1 MQIHL
6 DLHENATRSQILDTL
21 LEAMSE
27 EERTSFDYIMNHAVV
42 PDKHHHSI
50 VEVRESIDALT
61 VPEQVKKQ
69 KLRFMDAKW
78 KKLTFM
84 RWEMQTESA
93 MLWLFALHF
102 MFSSPKCYGNRHTA
116 RRGRN

>member
-61 VPEQVKKQ
+61 VPEQVKND
-69 KLRFMDAKW
+69 LHEVYEILAKAEA
-78 KKLTFM
+78 KVHGCKVEETHFH
-84 RWEMQTESA
+84 EVGNA
-93 MLWLFALHF
+93 NGILWLFALHF
-102 MFSSPKCYGNRHTA
+102 TL
-116 RRGRN
+116 

>member
-50 VEVRESIDALT
+50 VEVRESIDALA
-61 VPEQVKKQ
+61 VPEQVKKRICMRCMKSSQKQ

-84 RWEMQTESA
+84 RWGMQTESV

-102 MFSSPKCYGNRHTA
+102 TF
-116 RRGRN
+116 

>member
-61 VPEQVKKQ
+61 VPERVKNDLHEVYEILAKAEA
-69 KLRFMDAKW
+69 KVHAKW

-84 RWEMQTESA
+84 RWGMQTESA

-102 MFSSPKCYGNRHTA
+102 TF
-116 RRGRN
+116 